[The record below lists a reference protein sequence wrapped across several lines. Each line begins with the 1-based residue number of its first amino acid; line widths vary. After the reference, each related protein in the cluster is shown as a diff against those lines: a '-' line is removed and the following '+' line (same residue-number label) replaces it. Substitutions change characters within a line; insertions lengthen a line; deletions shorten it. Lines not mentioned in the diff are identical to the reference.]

1 MEQVK
6 ALTHGRGADYT
17 MEAATLASAVPQ
29 TIRAARR
36 AGTVVLT
43 SVERGDAEVTVPQL
57 ALSVE
62 GRAILGAQNG
72 NVRMRHDLPRF
83 IRMMEDGWLDPRADH
98 HHALPARP
106 DRRRAPRLGGQA
118 RPERRDRARTGG
130 LVVATTTAIP
140 APEPQLTAE
149 EIVAAPARC
158 MSG

>member
-1 MEQVK
+1 VEQVK

-17 MEAATLASAVPQ
+17 MEAATLASAIPQ

-43 SVERGDAEVTVPQL
+43 SVERGTAEVTVPQL

-83 IRMMEDGWLDPRADH
+83 IRMMEDGWLDPEPIITTRYPLDRIDDAL
-98 HHALPARP
+98 HASA
-106 DRRRAPRLGGQA
+106 
-118 RPERRDRARTGG
+118 EKRDLSGVIVPG
-130 LVVATTTAIP
+130 L
-140 APEPQLTAE
+140 
-149 EIVAAPARC
+149 AA
-158 MSG
+158 